1 MSALAV
7 ARKEVRQ
14 LSRDPQSLIVHVA
27 LPAVMILLFGTVL
40 SLDVRH
46 VPLGVL
52 DRDGSAASRSL
63 VAAMTSGELFDLRER
78 LESEEDLDRALDAA
92 RVSLALV
99 VPPGFERDLSA
110 GREPAVRVV
119 VDGSNALSAQ
129 TALGYAELL
138 LTAAGARLAGDPA
151 AAAVPPLSARLRVLF
166 NPELASDRFLLP
178 GLIAM
183 ILMVVST
190 IATCLSIVKERE
202 TGTMEQLLV
211 SPLSAG
217 AVVLGKAL
225 PYTALSL
232 AATALVLGTSRVVFG
247 LTLSGNPLV
256 LLLLAVLFV
265 VGAQSF
271 GLLISSLIASQ
282 QVAFQVATYAT
293 MLPSFV
299 LSGFVFPLR
308 SMPVALQAL
317 SWLVPARYF
326 ISGLR
331 GVVLRGVG
339 LEVLWPEVA
348 ALSAFAATMLG
359 LAVWR
364 LRRRRL

>member
-14 LSRDPQSLIVHVA
+14 LSRDPQSLAVHVA

-52 DRDGSAASRSL
+52 DRDGSAASRAL
-63 VAAMTSGELFDLRER
+63 VASMTSGELFDLRGR
-78 LESEEDLDRALDAA
+78 LASEEEVDRALDAA
-92 RVSLALV
+92 GVTLALV
-99 VPPGFERDLSA
+99 VPAGFERELSA

-129 TALGYAELL
+129 TALGYAELFL
-138 LTAAGARLAGDPA
+138 SATGARLAGDPA
-151 AAAVPPLSARLRVLF
+151 AAAEPPLSARLRVLF

-190 IATCLSIVKERE
+190 VATALSIVRERE

-217 AVVLGKAL
+217 EVVLGKAL
-225 PYTALSL
+225 PYSVLSL
-232 AATALVLGTSRVVFG
+232 AATALVLGTSRVAFG
-247 LTLSGNPLV
+247 LSLSGNPLV

-271 GLLISSLIASQ
+271 GLLISSAITSQ

-308 SMPVALQAL
+308 SMPGALQVL

-339 LEVLWPEVA
+339 LEVLWPETV
-348 ALSAFAATMLG
+348 ALSIFAAVTLG

>member
-27 LPAVMILLFGTVL
+27 LPAAMTLLFGTIL

-46 VPLGVL
+46 VPLAVL

-63 VAAMTSGELFDLRER
+63 VAAMTSGEFFDLREH
-78 LESEEDLDRALDAA
+78 LASEQDLDRALDAA
-92 RVSLALV
+92 RVTLALV
-99 VPPGFERDLSA
+99 VPAGFERDLAA
-110 GREPAVRVV
+110 GGAPAVRVV
-119 VDGSNALSAQ
+119 MDGSNALSAQ
-129 TALGYAELL
+129 TALGYAQLF
-138 LTAAGARLAGDPA
+138 LTAAGARLAGDPEA
-151 AAAVPPLSARLRVLF
+151 SAEPPISARLRVLF

-183 ILMVVST
+183 ILMVVAT
-190 IATCLSIVKERE
+190 VATCLSIVRERE

-211 SPLSAG
+211 SPLSA
-217 AVVLGKAL
+217 AEVVLGKAL

-232 AATALVLGTSRVVFG
+232 AATALVLATSRVAFG
-247 LTLSGNPLV
+247 LTLSGSPLV

-271 GLLISSLIASQ
+271 GLLISSAIASQ
-282 QVAFQVATYAT
+282 QVAFQLATYLT

-308 SMPVALQAL
+308 SMPPALQAL

-326 ISGLR
+326 VSGLR
-331 GVVLRGVG
+331 GVVLKGVG
-339 LEVLWPEVA
+339 LEVLWPQAVA
-348 ALSAFAATMLG
+348 LALFGAATTA